1 MATHE
6 LVKGADALDDADGLV
21 AFLAEALDGQQLSE
35 AGVIGLAQVL
45 DLVRARLADVRES
58 MSWAQ
63 LEAKASEPGE
73 S

>member
-6 LVKGADALDDADGLV
+6 LIKGADALDDADGLV
-21 AFLAEALDGQQLSE
+21 AFLAEALDGRQLSE